1 MNGITDTVMTGVR
14 GGTTPR
20 PDPTVLTT
28 EQLMREIAALR
39 REFEGALEAILVRIE
54 AMDKANDLKLQTLH
68 DMPKRINEEVSHLEA
83 LIDEKL
89 RSVENSFDLVE
100 RGRVEQKVD
109 TKAAVDAALIAQ
121 KEAVKEQ
128 TTASERAIAK
138 SEAATTKQIDELNK
152 TFSTLI
158 EGVRREMGDLKERIG
173 DVDASTRV
181 YNASSVGG
189 DTAKVRFQGTVF
201 AVAGVVG
208 TIVIIALT
216 VIALVL

>member
-1 MNGITDTVMTGVR
+1 MNGETSSVMASGDS
-14 GGTTPR
+14 TPR

-28 EQLMREIAALR
+28 EQLMREVGALK
-39 REFEGALEAILVRIE
+39 REFEAALEAILVRID
-54 AMDKANDLKLQTLH
+54 AMDKANDLKLRTLH
-68 DMPKRINEEVSHLEA
+68 EMPKRINEEVSHLEV

-89 RSVENSFDLVE
+89 RSVETQFDLVE

-158 EGVRREMGDLKERIG
+158 EGVRREMGDLK
-173 DVDASTRV
+173 
-181 YNASSVGG
+181 
-189 DTAKVRFQGTVF
+189 
-201 AVAGVVG
+201 
-208 TIVIIALT
+208 
-216 VIALVL
+216 